1 MALGRITTQATA
13 VRTQPLYICQAGDLW
28 ACRKVEVQKKKKI
41 HIIIIYSW
49 NLLEELHI
57 IHRLKLSYRF

>member
-28 ACRKVEVQKKKKI
+28 ARRKVEVQKTKDLYF
-41 HIIIIYSW
+41 YSW
-49 NLLEELHI
+49 NLLEQLHI
-57 IHRLKLSYRF
+57 IHRLK

>member
-1 MALGRITTQATA
+1 MALGRITTRATA

-28 ACRKVEVQKKKKI
+28 ACREVEVQKKKKDPYF
-41 HIIIIYSW
+41 YSW